1 VATVQ
6 SLLRRTPVGR
16 LVRGVPVLRLLA
28 AAEIAVL
35 AKDHLMRLDAPQRR
49 RLIELVRKARG
60 RPDRLSDAEREE
72 LGKLVAAL
80 EPRLLFADAAGK
92 VSPLPLP
99 ERWLYGRGGRAA
111 RRGGSGAGKPS

>member
-1 VATVQ
+1 VASVQ

-16 LVRGVPVLRLLA
+16 LVRGVPVMRLLA

-72 LGKLVAAL
+72 LGELVAAL
-80 EPRLLFADAAGK
+80 DPRLLLGDAAGK
-92 VSPLPLP
+92 LSPLPLP

-111 RRGGSGAGKPS
+111 RRGGEREPS